1 MWLIILPNSCSMGN
15 VFWCWRLQWNLQL
28 FRVIRMVN
36 SADNLFR
43 MAANSYEKPD
53 YWSKKAF
60 SEGYPARSVYKLKE
74 LDEKF
79 GFLKKN
85 YSVLDLGAAPGSWT
99 VFALRTLNG
108 TGHLTSIDLKP
119 LAKDVVGSNLTFIQ
133 GDLYDEA
140 VRVQARDLG
149 PYDSVICDAAPPT
162 TGNRTVDTARSTGLV
177 ELAIFYAQTML
188 KPGGNFVVKIFQGG
202 DQQQLLKSMRQIFT
216 TARGFKPEACR
227 TESFETYLVGL
238 DKKG

>member
-28 FRVIRMVN
+28 FQVIRMVN
-36 SADNLFR
+36 SADNLSR

-79 GFLKKN
+79 GLLKKN

-227 TESFETYLVGL
+227 AESFETYLVGL

>member
-1 MWLIILPNSCSMGN
+1 
-15 VFWCWRLQWNLQL
+15 
-28 FRVIRMVN
+28 
-36 SADNLFR
+36 

-53 YWSKKAF
+53 YWSRKAF

-79 GFLKKN
+79 GLLKKN
-85 YSVLDLGAAPGSWT
+85 YKVLDLGAAPGSWT
-99 VFALRTLNG
+99 VFVLRTLDG
-108 TGHLTSIDLKP
+108 TGHVTSIDLKP
-119 LAKDVVGSNLTFIQ
+119 LAKSVVGSNLEFIQ
-133 GDLYDEA
+133 GDLYDQE
-140 VRVQARDLG
+140 VRDRAMALG

-188 KPGGNFVVKIFQGG
+188 KPGGNFAVKIFQGG
-202 DQQQLLKSMRQIFT
+202 DQQALLKSMREIFT
-216 TARGFKPEACR
+216 FARGFKPEACR

-238 DKKG
+238 GKKG

>member
-28 FRVIRMVN
+28 FQVIRMVN

-79 GFLKKN
+79 GLLKKN

-227 TESFETYLVGL
+227 AESFETYLVGL